1 MSEIYPQAP
10 DCIKRMVNLVMIAL
24 QNLDLS
30 NEISCVLIKMYLQD
44 YWAQVSPFTSLVIL
58 NSLLTNFLK
67 ESARLGAL
75 KRVKVP
81 EPRKMKSF
89 QKF

>member
-1 MSEIYPQAP
+1 
-10 DCIKRMVNLVMIAL
+10 MIAL

-30 NEISCVLIKMYLQD
+30 NEISCVLNKMYLQE
-44 YWAQVSPFTSLVIL
+44 YWVQVSPFNLIL
-58 NSLLTNFLK
+58 NSFLTYFLK

-75 KRVKVP
+75 KRVEVP
-81 EPRKMKSF
+81 EPRKMKSV